1 MILQWRF
8 LIKLSALLLVIALVQ
23 AASAVQVRDIC
34 RLKGSETNKLI
45 GMGLV
50 VGLNGTGDGGDFPP
64 SARMLAA
71 AIAQFHDPNVVA
83 AELEDSDS
91 VALVYLSAELPAEG
105 VSEGDRVDVT
115 VATAGPAESLAGG
128 TLFMV
133 PMTGPLPGAP
143 VMAYA
148 EGLLSIPDESAP
160 TVGVIT
166 NGAQMIADVLTVSMD
181 EYYRL
186 RLIVDDAHAGW
197 PTSNALAAQING
209 SIAPDGPRLAQAFDS
224 KNVLVA
230 VPMVQRQDPSQFISD
245 VLTTFID
252 MSFVKGGAV
261 VVVNKRT
268 GAVVIT
274 GDVRLSPAVV
284 THEALSIDVYD
295 PPRIGTPQ
303 EPNIRT
309 ERFIGVDPDDRGGT
323 RLADLLAVFNQMNVS
338 PKDLIEIIE
347 AMQVAKML
355 HAKVIVK

>member
-1 MILQWRF
+1 M
-8 LIKLSALLLVIALVQ
+8 LINLAAATLLLAIVQ
-23 AASAVQVRDIC
+23 SAVAVQVRDIS

-83 AELEDSDS
+83 AELEDSES

-105 VSEGDRVDVT
+105 VAEGDRVDVT
-115 VATAGPAESLAGG
+115 VATAGPADSLAGG

-148 EGLLSIPDESAP
+148 EGLISIPDEEAP

-166 NGAQMIADVLTVSMD
+166 AGAQMTRDVLSVPMD

-186 RLIVDDAHAGW
+186 RLVIDESHAGW
-197 PTSNALAAQING
+197 PTANALAAQING
-209 SIAPDGPRLAQAFDS
+209 SIAPDGPRLAQAVDG

-230 VPMVQRQDPSQFISD
+230 VPMVQRDDPSQFISD
-245 VLTTFID
+245 VMTTFID
-252 MSFVKGGAV
+252 MSFVEGGAV
-261 VVVNKRT
+261 VLVNRRT
-268 GAVVIT
+268 GAVVIS
-274 GDVRLSPAVV
+274 GDVRVSPMLIQHESLTIETLDPEPIGNPLEPVV
-284 THEALSIDVYD
+284 TV
-295 PPRIGTPQ
+295 
-303 EPNIRT
+303 
-309 ERFIGVDPDDRGGT
+309 ERFAALDPEGRGGT
-323 RLADLLAVFNQMNVS
+323 RLADLLAAFNQLNV
-338 PKDLIEIIE
+338 PTKDLIEILE
-347 AMQVAKML
+347 SMHKAKKL
-355 HAKVIVK
+355 HAKLIVK